1 MELTEKSSVL
11 ALFLNSRNL
20 TTFDIC
26 TTIIYL
32 FDFLREL
39 VLLIYNLQKFMPRT
53 SECICFFLFYLPLAL
68 LLPSSYISFHSWLL
82 LLLVLS
88 LLFRKTFTFTVHFP
102 SYDSRSIL
110 DFTIY
115 LQGILLVTVFSPF
128 PFPLSRGPCS
138 DAFLLH

>member
-1 MELTEKSSVL
+1 MDLEAFSVSIVLNNLNNIFLFLVSCMELTEKSSVL

-32 FDFLREL
+32 FDFLHEL

-88 LLFRKTFTFTVHFP
+88 LCYFGRLSPSLYTFPVMIAVV
-102 SYDSRSIL
+102 S
-110 DFTIY
+110 
-115 LQGILLVTVFSPF
+115 
-128 PFPLSRGPCS
+128 
-138 DAFLLH
+138 